1 MIICF
6 DIDNVMN
13 DLTEKALA
21 LYNAR
26 ANKNIQMSDL
36 TTYNFYDCLSKEDA
50 DGIVDLF
57 KDKELWDS
65 LKPLQGAKEGLKH
78 IIKQGHKVF
87 LATATDPINF
97 EWKCSWVNRY
107 FSFIPTDN
115 IIRIM
120 DKSLLRIDVM
130 VDDHLSN
137 LMSNVCE
144 RVCLDYAWNHSS
156 SKDYAYDI
164 KRAYSWEDIID
175 IINTIERKMKEWEK
189 E

>member
-6 DIDNVMN
+6 DIDNVIN
-13 DLTEKALA
+13 DLAEKTIA

-26 ANKNIQMSDL
+26 ANRDIQMSDI
-36 TTYNFYDCLSKEDA
+36 TAYNFYDCLSKEDA
-50 DGIVDLF
+50 DGIISLF

-65 LKPLQGAKEGLKH
+65 LKPLSHSQEVLKKL
-78 IIKQGHKVF
+78 IKQGHRIF
-87 LATATDPINF
+87 LATATDPTNF
-97 EWKCSWVNRY
+97 EWKCDWLSRY

-137 LMSNVCE
+137 LIGNVCE
-144 RVCLDYAWNHSS
+144 RVCLDYPWNQSK

-164 KRAYSWEDIID
+164 KRAYSWDDIVD
-175 IINTIERKMKEWEK
+175 IINNIERKMKEWEK
-189 E
+189 